1 MPTITGPWT
10 YRTPTVTID
19 YPAGEHEVAPEIAAV
34 FTGPAQPDALDLS
47 IRELAAEVAKVTDL
61 AVIEAMLS
69 SETAGKT
76 RKGAIDVLE
85 ARRAQL
91 EDDGS

>member
-19 YPAGEHEVAPEIAAV
+19 YPAGEHEVSAEIAAA
-34 FTGPAQPDALDLS
+34 FSGAPAEPGPLDLS
-47 IRELAAEVAKVTDL
+47 ITDLTAELAKVTDV
-61 AVIEAMLS
+61 AVIDAMLA

-76 RKGAIDVLE
+76 RKGALAVLH
-85 ARRAQL
+85 ARRAEL
-91 EDDGS
+91 AG